1 VGGSDTTAK
10 EFLAADKLRNI
21 HLLKMLAVYPAQ
33 ARLFDAS
40 EAGDHAVLVRLPVAV
55 AGYDR
60 EHYPDTRW
68 IGVISAKRADLARQV
83 IAQTLK
89 SSDHAPGRW
98 VFKCMDSATVDA
110 LRSFGAVT
118 RATSFISFTGAAS
131 LLSGPQHEV
140 YATREPAESLVELL
154 ASSGGYAREEVLSF
168 FREAHGCGYWIGE
181 AGAPKAVCMSFAL
194 HENVYEIAALYTCPK
209 YRRHGYARS
218 LVNAACADLHERK
231 LLLRYQAREDNEPS
245 IGLARAM
252 GLKAFLH
259 LEHWL
264 TDNVL

>member
-1 VGGSDTTAK
+1 VGGSDTAAM

-33 ARLFDAS
+33 ARAFVVN

-68 IGVISAKRADLARQV
+68 IGVISARQVDLARQV
-83 IAQTLK
+83 IARARQ

-98 VFKCMDSATVDA
+98 VFKCMDSAAVDA
-110 LRSFGAVT
+110 VRSFGTVT

-131 LLSGPQHEV
+131 PLSRSKHEV
-140 YATREPAESLVELL
+140 HATREPTKPLVHLL
-154 ASSGGYAREEVLSF
+154 SSSGGYAREEVLSF
-168 FREAHGCGYWIGE
+168 FRQTHGWGYWIGE

-194 HENVYEIAALYTCPK
+194 HEDVYEIAALYTCPQ
-209 YRRHGYARS
+209 YRRNGYARS
-218 LVNAACADLHERK
+218 LVNAAWADLRERR

-245 IGLARAM
+245 IALARAL
-252 GLKAFLH
+252 GLNEFLR
-259 LEHWL
+259 LDHWL
-264 TDNVL
+264 TQDVL